1 MSRASITGKDETGNL
16 CEGFPTPALQCQR
29 LRPRRTGIGNPSQ
42 DQPRG
47 FEPQSSHSRRGKL
60 TSTHRPGAA
69 QGHAWRFAELYMVIR
84 AETAQMGEAITQRE
98 ISHLI
103 CPSKSERVVDTLQS
117 RLAEEEL
124 RCGVA
129 PLAKTSLQ
137 APHADAEFGG
147 NIGLLHKQPIG
158 LASEPVRRHPAD
170 DGPPFRSLFIGEL
183 IRRRRTL
190 SPFHRRH
197 WPDCQRRLGS
207 PSSLGHLDKF
217 SLKNRAFMKEQ
228 FNAGA

>member
-1 MSRASITGKDETGNL
+1 
-16 CEGFPTPALQCQR
+16 
-29 LRPRRTGIGNPSQ
+29 
-42 DQPRG
+42 
-47 FEPQSSHSRRGKL
+47 
-60 TSTHRPGAA
+60 
-69 QGHAWRFAELYMVIR
+69 MVIR

-170 DGPPFRSLFIGEL
+170 DGPPFRSLFVSEL
-183 IRRRRTL
+183 IQRHRTAHRLDAVGHDQL
-190 SPFHRRH
+190 SNGFPPTRSHGYLFLKKL
-197 WPDCQRRLGS
+197 DF
-207 PSSLGHLDKF
+207 GHL
-217 SLKNRAFMKEQ
+217 
-228 FNAGA
+228 